1 MEKNYNMIKKIISN
15 ILKEALDN
23 YLKNLNIDSDI
34 NIENK
39 ESYIE
44 IGYSVDDKFGDYACP
59 VGMRM
64 SKILKKNPMEIAEGI
79 INNIKNNKYFDKIE
93 VAKPGFIN
101 LTMSKE
107 YINQSIND
115 LLKNENYGKNI
126 LEEKHKILVEYISAN
141 PTGPLHIGHGRWA
154 AIGSALSNLLK
165 YAGHE
170 IYQEFY
176 VNDAG
181 EQIEKLN
188 QSVQAVKDGKE
199 IPEDGY
205 HGDYIKDIAKEN
217 GIPKDIILEN
227 QKKLLKRFG
236 VEMDN
241 YALESKI
248 RENGELEKT
257 INFLDKE
264 GLLFEEDNAVWF
276 RSVKY
281 GDDKDRVIK
290 KSNGLYT
297 YFAPDIAYH
306 KNKIDRGYKYLID
319 ILGADHHGYVPR
331 ITAAVRA
338 VSGDTASLKVI
349 LGQMVR
355 LFRGKEIVRMSK
367 RTGDMISLE
376 EVIDEI
382 GVDSTRY
389 FLLMR
394 SYSSSLDFD
403 LELAK
408 KKDNDNPVYYIQYAY
423 ARICNIFFKLEEKK
437 LSYNENKPFDI
448 NNISNESSLKLSKMI
463 LRLPDEIYE
472 SSKSLEVYTFLN
484 YTYEVAAAL
493 HKFYYDNI
501 VLDESEEIRQER
513 LTLVKAVQKVLG
525 ICFDI
530 IGISKIERMW

>member
-1 MEKNYNMIKKIISN
+1 MIKKIISN
-15 ILKEALDN
+15 IIKKALDN
-23 YLKNLNIDSDI
+23 YLKNLNIDNDI
-34 NIENK
+34 NIGN
-39 ESYIE
+39 IE

-93 VAKPGFIN
+93 IAKPGFIN

-306 KNKIDRGYKYLID
+306 KNKIDRGYRYLID

-484 YTYEVAAAL
+484 YTYEVASAL

>member
-1 MEKNYNMIKKIISN
+1 MIKKIISN
-15 ILKEALDN
+15 IIKYALDN
-23 YLKNLNIDSDI
+23 YLKNLNIDNDI
-34 NIENK
+34 NIGN
-39 ESYIE
+39 IE

-59 VGMRM
+59 VGMRL
-64 SKILKKNPMEIAEGI
+64 SKRLKKNPMEIAEGI
-79 INNIKNNKYFDKIE
+79 IKNIENNKCFDKIE
-93 VAKPGFIN
+93 IAKPGFIN

-115 LLKNENYGKNI
+115 LLKNKNYGKNI
-126 LEEKHKILVEYISAN
+126 LEEKHKILLEYISAN

-188 QSVQAVKDGKE
+188 HSVQAVKDGKE

-217 GIPKDIILEN
+217 GVPKDIILES
-227 QKKLLKRFG
+227 QKKILKRFG

-248 RENGELEKT
+248 IENGELEKT
-257 INFLDKE
+257 VDFLDKE

-423 ARICNIFFKLEEKK
+423 ARICNIFFKLKEKK
-437 LSYNENKPFDI
+437 LSYDENKSFDI
-448 NNISNESSLKLSKMI
+448 NNISNDSSLKLAKMI

-484 YTYEVAAAL
+484 YTYEVAEAL

-501 VLDESEEIRQER
+501 VLDENENIRQER